1 MRRPAET
8 NWCSGEL
15 SCLLFATRCDGGGG
29 GGGGTSISAAAPA
42 AAEVSPA
49 EECVMQ
55 NCRAC

>member
-29 GGGGTSISAAAPA
+29 GGGGGTSISAAAPA

-49 EECVMQ
+49 EECVM
-55 NCRAC
+55 